1 MKTVYNIILLM
12 LTCST
17 LTVQNG
23 TVYGQSSTP
32 CDSCVCY
39 TDAQDTKCILCLL
52 DAPKKDTIIQAQH
65 RLITHRDSIIVGL
78 DRSVEILT
86 ESNERKGAQLAA
98 LSIDLGKCRKR
109 RNRLLVV
116 GIGGGLLGG
125 LFIGNKLVH

>member
-1 MKTVYNIILLM
+1 
-12 LTCST
+12 
-17 LTVQNG
+17 
-23 TVYGQSSTP
+23 
-32 CDSCVCY
+32 VCY

-52 DAPKKDTIIQAQH
+52 DAPKKDTIIQAQR

-78 DRSVEILT
+78 DRSVAILT
-86 ESNERKGAQLAA
+86 ESNERKGAQLAV